1 MKFGGNNE
9 FQINALTFI
18 VPNPSDSFWI
28 SKLTWV
34 ARSHL
39 RVRYTIYDEKP
50 FYYLIEKGPY
60 QEESFL
66 CTLRGHFFPDY
77 YYS

>member
-18 VPNPSDSFWI
+18 VPNPSNSVLIDKFS
-28 SKLTWV
+28 WV

-39 RVRYTIYDEKP
+39 RVRYNKYDEP
-50 FYYLIEKGPY
+50 FYYLISKGPY
-60 QEESFL
+60 REESFC
-66 CTLRGHFFPDY
+66 CTLRGYFFSDY
-77 YYS
+77 YFS